1 MIHFTHDTSAK
12 HEVSDQ
18 PEKPETCPT

>member
-1 MIHFTHDTSAK
+1 MIHFTHDTTAK